1 MAAEEAEE
9 AEGAEEADVTR
20 IELSDRVTGE
30 AAQDQEPD
38 LPPRL
43 AAVLDHLEEAAA
55 AHDGELASALNHI
68 TPLPAEEDEPPT
80 GLSGPSR

>member
-1 MAAEEAEE
+1 MAAEE
-9 AEGAEEADVTR
+9 AEEADVTR

-55 AHDGELASALNHI
+55 SHDGELANVLNRI
-68 TPLPAEEDEPPT
+68 TSLPAEEDEPPT
-80 GLSGPSR
+80 GLSGPSG

>member
-1 MAAEEAEE
+1 MGTEE
-9 AEGAEEADVTR
+9 AEEADVTR
-20 IELSDRVTGE
+20 TELSDRTTGE

-55 AHDGELASALNHI
+55 AHDGEPANVLNRI
-68 TPLPAEEDEPPT
+68 TPLPAGEDEPPA
-80 GLSGPSR
+80 GLSGPDDR